1 MNVLLVNND
10 TTAENWRELQ
20 AVCEALGFTITTAHH
35 SELLTVDASLFDLA
49 ILSGGWWYDDET
61 ELLREYAAE
70 LQFINTATLP
80 VFGICIGMQLMHVAL
95 DQAVPLLDEQQSG
108 FKQITVSPAGQAL
121 FGLDEITTVFKNH
134 TRGVVEADPNFDV
147 LARSPGHIEI
157 IRHQTRPLLGVQF
170 HPESE
175 ASLDAS
181 RILLEKLIAP
191 LVQVPVQ

>member
-20 AVCEALGFTITTAHH
+20 AVCGALGFTITAAHH
-35 SELLTVDASLFDLA
+35 SELLTVDMSLFDLA

-95 DQAVPLLDEQQSG
+95 DQAVPLLDEEQGG
-108 FKQITVSPAGQAL
+108 FKEITVTERGQQL
-121 FGLDEITTVFKNH
+121 FGLSHTTTVFKNH
-134 TRGVVEADPNFDV
+134 TRGVAEADPNFDV
-147 LARSPGHIEI
+147 LAYSPGHVEI
-157 IRHQTRPLLGVQF
+157 IRHQTRPLIGVQF

-175 ASLDAS
+175 SSIEASK
-181 RILLEKLIAP
+181 ILLQKLIAP
-191 LVQVPVQ
+191 LVPLPV